1 MKKAKILVVAAL
13 IAAVMALAAG
23 CGEAG
28 TQEEKPDLY
37 DIKFTFTG
45 ETSPLGWLQKYGHS
59 NQSGGDYDLTLSQV
73 VDKYIPQTDWG
84 MT

>member
-1 MKKAKILVVAAL
+1 MKKAKMLVVAAL

-45 ETSPLGWLQKYGHS
+45 ETSP
-59 NQSGGDYDLTLSQV
+59 
-73 VDKYIPQTDWG
+73 
-84 MT
+84 